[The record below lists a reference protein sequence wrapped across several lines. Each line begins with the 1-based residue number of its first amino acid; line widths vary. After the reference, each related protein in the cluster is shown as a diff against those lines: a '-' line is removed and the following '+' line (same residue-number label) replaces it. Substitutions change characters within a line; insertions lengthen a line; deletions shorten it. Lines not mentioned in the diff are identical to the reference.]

1 MARSFL
7 AAIVI
12 ALLSIFLIANPEAVG
27 LTVADIDP
35 SRRYKLEEIDLSGE
49 HAFFKRRGGLR
60 DDDERATLVSGLESA
75 S

>member
-27 LTVADIDP
+27 FTVADIDP
-35 SRRYKLEEIDLSGE
+35 SQHYKLEKIDLSGE
-49 HAFFKRRGGLR
+49 HAFSR
-60 DDDERATLVSGLESA
+60 DAVVSVMTTKERPWY
-75 S
+75 